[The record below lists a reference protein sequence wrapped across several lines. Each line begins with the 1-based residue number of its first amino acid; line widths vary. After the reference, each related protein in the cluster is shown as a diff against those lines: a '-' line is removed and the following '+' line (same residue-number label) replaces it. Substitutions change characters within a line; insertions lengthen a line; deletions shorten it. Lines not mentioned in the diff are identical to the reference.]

1 MILRVKIQKLEF
13 GKSYEI
19 EGYGGLGGTRFNF
32 TRKKYTIL
40 QDYDRA
46 GKLVWSEKL
55 SKRELKK
62 YLKSDVVRW
71 VTEIQN

>member
-1 MILRVKIQKLEF
+1 MILRVKIENLKF

-32 TRKKYTIL
+32 TRKKYATL
-40 QDYDRA
+40 KDYDHT

-55 SKRELKK
+55 SKRELKQ
-62 YLKSDVVRW
+62 YLKSDAVRW
-71 VTEIQN
+71 LSEICY